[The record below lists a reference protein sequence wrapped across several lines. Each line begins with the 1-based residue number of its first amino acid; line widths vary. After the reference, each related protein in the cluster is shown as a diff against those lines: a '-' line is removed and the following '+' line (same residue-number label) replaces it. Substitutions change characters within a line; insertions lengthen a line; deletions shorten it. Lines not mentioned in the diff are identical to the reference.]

1 MNTERRVGGD
11 YGRLS
16 GDYIT
21 DRRGL
26 GGWLACGKIMRG
38 RQNVGGNGVKD
49 ARRILEYESI
59 L

>member
-21 DRRGL
+21 DRRGFVE
-26 GGWLACGKIMRG
+26 GRGVLACGKIMRG

-49 ARRILEYESI
+49 ARRIFRV
-59 L
+59 